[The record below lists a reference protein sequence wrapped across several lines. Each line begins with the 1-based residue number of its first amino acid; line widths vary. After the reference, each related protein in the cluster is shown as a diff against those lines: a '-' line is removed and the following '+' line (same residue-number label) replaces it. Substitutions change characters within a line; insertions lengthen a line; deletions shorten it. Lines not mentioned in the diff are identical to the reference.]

1 MNTIKIVVR
10 DKIAVVIDETT
21 YICGNS
27 DFAIN
32 FDFDAEWDKFDAKTA
47 RFSYEGKYQ
56 DVVFTGTECPV
67 PIISNTHKIYVGVFA
82 GNLHTT
88 TPAYIPAKKSILCGS
103 GSPEAPSE
111 DVYAQIME
119 KINGMGGVTPE
130 QVAAVVAEYMAK
142 NPLQETD
149 PTVPD
154 WAKSEQKPDYT
165 ADEVGAAKS
174 VDPTAYGLPVLSL
187 TGSTEGISK
196 DKEVSLE
203 YVYGE
208 RRGSCT
214 LKWQGSSSLSYPKK
228 NYTIKFDSAFEAAEG
243 WGEEK
248 KYCLKANFID
258 FSHAR
263 NIVSARLWGEV
274 VKSRSDYGSLPDL
287 LKNSPNQG
295 AVDGFPICLVLN
307 DVYQGLYTWNIP
319 KDSWMFGMG
328 DGASECIM
336 AANHHSAA
344 TRFETEA
351 ICDESDFEIEYVPD
365 DNDTQWAVDS
375 LNTLIRGVKA
385 SDGTNLDS
393 IIANYADLNSAIDWY
408 IFIALICGPDNYD
421 KNYLLSTYDG
431 AKWFFTPYDMDGTW
445 GLSYDGNRYY
455 NPISGIPTV
464 KSFNHALIKLLVSF
478 KLDAV
483 KARYEVLR
491 ENVLSE
497 ANVTAAFCGFFAG
510 IPKGLYD
517 EEVKLWPA
525 IPGSSAN
532 HLSQI
537 LNNYRLRVIEMD
549 KQMAALEPEIV
560 IPASMLKT
568 QKTWYGGATDPAT
581 ITQINFV
588 TSYAETGNET
598 EVFVADY
605 GDRGTIKGYVNGTTL
620 TVAPTNGARKI
631 NLHTVATNMFRD
643 FVNVEEING
652 TEMFACNHA
661 GIIQMQSAFNGLS
674 KLTSKITLPEG
685 VTVMTNA
692 FNRCTSMTEPPNIP
706 STVTTLSSAF
716 YGCSG
721 LRSLPKIPGTVT
733 GSGEYAFCN
742 CTGVTS
748 IDGMVVPEGITS
760 MTEMFSGLKNVGNS
774 TVTIHANPETY
785 TKAFSNVAVDTGATV
800 TLKGTS
806 TILAELAATNTQ
818 GRVVVGVQT

>member
-1 MNTIKIVVR
+1 MSQNLLINGVAYNGVDSLEMNTTDGKKVLYFEGQPVSIVQEPGH
-10 DKIAVVIDETT
+10 DETAVMSQKAVT
-21 YICGNS
+21 
-27 DFAIN
+27 DAIN
-32 FDFDAEWDKFDAKTA
+32 AN
-47 RFSYEGKYQ
+47 Q
-56 DVVFTGTECPV
+56 
-67 PIISNTHKIYVGVFA
+67 
-82 GNLHTT
+82 
-88 TPAYIPAKKSILCGS
+88 
-103 GSPEAPSE
+103 
-111 DVYAQIME
+111 
-119 KINGMGGVTPE
+119 
-130 QVAAVVAEYMAK
+130 
-142 NPLQETD
+142 
-149 PTVPD
+149 
-154 WAKSEQKPDYT
+154 
-165 ADEVGAAKS
+165 AKS
-174 VDPTAYGLPVLSL
+174 VDPTAYGLPILYL
-187 TGSTEGISK
+187 TGSTAGISK

-228 NYTIKFDSAFEAAEG
+228 NYTIKFDSPFEAAEG

-287 LKNSPNQG
+287 LKNSLNQG

-336 AANHHSAA
+336 AANNHSAA

-365 DNDTQWAVDS
+365 DNDTYWAVDS
-375 LNTLIRGVKA
+375 LNTFIRAVKA

-393 IIANYADLNSAIDWY
+393 VIANYADFNSAIDWY
-408 IFIALICGPDNYD
+408 IFIALICGADNYS

-445 GLSYDGNRYY
+445 GLSPGGNIYY
-455 NPISGIPTV
+455 NPISVNPTIE
-464 KSFNHALIKLLVSF
+464 KFNHKLIKLLVSF

-491 ENVLSE
+491 ETVLSE
-497 ANVTAAFCGFFAG
+497 ANVTAAFCEFFSG

-568 QKTWYGGATDPAT
+568 QKTWYGGTTDPAT
-581 ITQINFV
+581 ITKINFV
-588 TSYAETGNET
+588 TSYVETGDET
-598 EVFVADY
+598 EVFVADNNNS
-605 GDRGTIKGYVNGTTL
+605 GTIKGYVNGTTL

-631 NLHTVATNMFRD
+631 AMHPVSTSAFYD

-652 TEMFACNHA
+652 TEMLTVNDA
-661 GIIQMQSAFNGLS
+661 GIIQMQSAFRGLS

-685 VTVMTNA
+685 VTVMTSA
-692 FNRCTSMTEPPNIP
+692 FQDNLSMTEPPNIP
-706 STVTTLSSAF
+706 STVTSLDSTF
-716 YGCSG
+716 FGCSG

-733 GSGEYAFCN
+733 GSGNYAFYKCS
-742 CTGVTS
+742 GVTS
-748 IDGMVVPEGITS
+748 IDGMVVPEGITK
-760 MTEMFSGLKNVGNS
+760 MEGMFAELKNVGNS
-774 TVTIHANPETY
+774 TVTIHANPDSCKY
-785 TKAFSNVAVDTGATV
+785 AFANVAVSTGATV
-800 TLKGTS
+800 TLRGTS
-806 TILAELAATNTQ
+806 TMLAELAATNTQ
-818 GRVVVGVQT
+818 GRVVVGV

>member
-1 MNTIKIVVR
+1 MAENILING
-10 DKIAVVIDETT
+10 TT
-21 YICGNS
+21 YPGVASVELNTTDGKKVLYFEGQPVTIVQTTGDNETAVMS
-27 DFAIN
+27 QKAVTDAIN
-32 FDFDAEWDKFDAKTA
+32 AN
-47 RFSYEGKYQ
+47 Q
-56 DVVFTGTECPV
+56 
-67 PIISNTHKIYVGVFA
+67 
-82 GNLHTT
+82 
-88 TPAYIPAKKSILCGS
+88 
-103 GSPEAPSE
+103 
-111 DVYAQIME
+111 
-119 KINGMGGVTPE
+119 
-130 QVAAVVAEYMAK
+130 
-142 NPLQETD
+142 
-149 PTVPD
+149 
-154 WAKSEQKPDYT
+154 
-165 ADEVGAAKS
+165 AKS

-196 DKEVSLE
+196 DNEVSLE

-228 NYTIKFDSAFEAAEG
+228 NYTIKFDSPFEAAEG

-328 DGASECIM
+328 DGTNECIM
-336 AANHHSAA
+336 AANQHSAA

-375 LNTLIRGVKA
+375 LNTFIRGVKA

-393 IIANYADLNSAIDWY
+393 VIANYADFNSAIDWY
-408 IFIALICGPDNYD
+408 IFIALICGADNYS

-445 GLSYDGNRYY
+445 GLSPGGGSYY
-455 NPISGIPTV
+455 NPITGLPTI
-464 KSFNHALIKLLVSF
+464 KNFNHKLIKLLVSF

-491 ENVLSE
+491 GTILSE
-497 ANVTAAFCGFFAG
+497 ANVTAAFCEFFAG

-549 KQMAALEPEIV
+549 KQMAALEPEVI
-560 IPASMLKT
+560 IPASVLKT
-568 QKTWYGGATDPAT
+568 QGSWYAGTTDPLT

-588 TSYAETGNET
+588 TSYVETGDET
-598 EVFVADY
+598 EVFVADENN
-605 GDRGTIKGYVNGTTL
+605 GGNIKGYVNGTTL
-620 TVAPTNGARKI
+620 TVAPTNGARRIAMHPTSTDVFSGFK
-631 NLHTVATNMFRD
+631 
-643 FVNVEEING
+643 NVEEING
-652 TEMFACNHA
+652 TEMLTVSGSGKIH
-661 GIIQMQSAFNGLS
+661 MQNGFKGLT

-685 VTVMTNA
+685 VTSMQEC
-692 FNRCTSMTEPPNIP
+692 FNKCSSMVDPPNIP
-706 STVTTLSSAF
+706 STVTNLNTAF
-716 YGCSG
+716 SGCSG
-721 LRSLPKIPGTVT
+721 LLSLPAIPSNYK
-733 GSGEYAFCN
+733 GSCAAIFLGCEN
-742 CTGVTS
+742 VRS
-748 IDGMVVPEGITS
+748 IDGFVVPEGVTDMTS
-760 MTEMFSGLKNVGNS
+760 MFCNMFGVGDS
-774 TVTIHANPETY
+774 VVTVNATSLTAY
-785 TKAFSNVAVDTGATV
+785 AQAFLNTALTTWKTV
-800 TLKGTS
+800 TLVGS
-806 TILAELAATNTQ
+806 SPYLAELAATNTH
-818 GRVVVGVQT
+818 GRVVVGV